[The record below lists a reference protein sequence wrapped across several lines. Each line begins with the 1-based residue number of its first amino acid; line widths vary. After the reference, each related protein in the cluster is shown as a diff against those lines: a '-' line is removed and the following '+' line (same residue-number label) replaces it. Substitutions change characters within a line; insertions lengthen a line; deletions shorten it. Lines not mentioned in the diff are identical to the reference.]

1 MAVLTAA
8 ENTCF
13 TQGETHDAVR
23 IHEGWGQPCEVHCDE
38 SGAPCE
44 LVFRGRVHR
53 VTAPPQRW
61 YERRRWWELEER
73 VPRESGQSV
82 VDRQHW
88 RVQAA
93 QRGAIEPRT
102 LELVRHEITGQWWL
116 VADQAV

>member
-1 MAVLTAA
+1 MTVLTAA
-8 ENTCF
+8 ENTCS
-13 TQGETHDAVR
+13 TREETRGTVR
-23 IHEGWGQPCEVHCDE
+23 VHEGWGQPCEVHCDE
-38 SGAPCE
+38 FGAPCE
-44 LVFRGRVHR
+44 LVFRSRLHR

-73 VPRESGQSV
+73 VPRESGESV

-93 QRGAIEPRT
+93 QRGAVEPRT

-116 VADQAV
+116 LADQAV